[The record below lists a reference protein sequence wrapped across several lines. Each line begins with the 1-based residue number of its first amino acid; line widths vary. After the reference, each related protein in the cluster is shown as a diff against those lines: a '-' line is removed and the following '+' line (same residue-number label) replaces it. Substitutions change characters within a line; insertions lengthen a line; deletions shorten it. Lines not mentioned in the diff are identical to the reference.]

1 MAMALSPRMRTPAA
15 AVNVRGETEAGNVS
29 RGARRFA
36 TTQLAWAANLE
47 AAAVMSAVEEAGF
60 LTAGVF
66 DATSAFHKMVAAPA
80 APPRTAAPPGGF

>member
-15 AVNVRGETEAGNVS
+15 AVNVRGEIEAGNVS

-36 TTQLAWAANLE
+36 TTQLAWVANLE
-47 AAAVMSAVEEAGF
+47 AAAVMSAVEE
-60 LTAGVF
+60 V
-66 DATSAFHKMVAAPA
+66 VAAPA